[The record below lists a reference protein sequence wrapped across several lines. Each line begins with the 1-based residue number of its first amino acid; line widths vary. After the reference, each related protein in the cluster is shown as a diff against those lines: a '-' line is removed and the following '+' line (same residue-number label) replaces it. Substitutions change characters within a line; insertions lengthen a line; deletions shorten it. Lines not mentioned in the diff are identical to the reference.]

1 MGYYNEMVP
10 AEVAVSRKFMK
21 YRRRVL
27 NQVPSISKPIKYG
40 RIFGHCVGILSL
52 GYMVLVMDFGPNEH
66 AFSSIRRGFE
76 KWRSDFFS
84 LSEEEK
90 QVYKK

>member
-27 NQVPSISKPIKYG
+27 NQVPSISKPIKLAK
-40 RIFGHCVGILSL
+40 IIGHLVGIGSI

-76 KWRSDFFS
+76 RWRNDFFS

-90 QVYKK
+90 VVYKK